1 MVRKENQKVPRVDMD
16 QVHLPDPTLEDIHY
30 LQRENE
36 RLRSELQKMSYEM
49 KDMQEREAKCRR
61 ARELAEQKREKE

>member
-1 MVRKENQKVPRVDMD
+1 
-16 QVHLPDPTLEDIHY
+16 
-30 LQRENE
+30 
-36 RLRSELQKMSYEM
+36 MSYEM

>member
-1 MVRKENQKVPRVDMD
+1 M
-16 QVHLPDPTLEDIHY
+16 VHLPDPTLEDIHY

-61 ARELAEQKREKE
+61 ARELAEQKREKEQQKL